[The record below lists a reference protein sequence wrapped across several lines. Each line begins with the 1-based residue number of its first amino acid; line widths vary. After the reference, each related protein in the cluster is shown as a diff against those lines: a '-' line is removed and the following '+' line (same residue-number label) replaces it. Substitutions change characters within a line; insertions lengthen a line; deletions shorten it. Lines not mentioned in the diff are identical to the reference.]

1 MLREYNNIKKV
12 LMGSR
17 LSSLTY
23 YLYQKMVFYG
33 KSIEGKS
40 NIEDTVTMAL
50 DKVIIGIVKR
60 GIKNQFSDSKTIK
73 TYWIPLIFARI

>member
-1 MLREYNNIKKV
+1 MARV
-12 LMGSR
+12 
-17 LSSLTY
+17 
-23 YLYQKMVFYG
+23 VFYG
-33 KSIEGKS
+33 KSIEEYRGYVK
-40 NIEDTVTMAL
+40 MAL